1 MHAWQELER
10 LFGRLGLPGDGGAA
24 PEVWTP
30 CVDVFEVDGTV
41 TVVMEVPGLS
51 PESLRVSW
59 MDGRLKVSG
68 ERRERR
74 PAGAVGFLCMER
86 PHGRFTRTIAID
98 VPVDVP
104 RAQARLAGGLLTV
117 VLPRLADRR
126 GNETVIP
133 VERQK

>member
-10 LFGRLGLPGDGGAA
+10 LFGRLGLPGDGGTE

-30 CVDVFEVDGTV
+30 CVDVFEADGTV
-41 TVVMEVPGLS
+41 TAVMEVPGLS
-51 PESLRVSW
+51 PESLHVSW

-98 VPVDVP
+98 VPVDGP

-126 GNETVIP
+126 GRDTVIP

>member
-1 MHAWQELER
+1 
-10 LFGRLGLPGDGGAA
+10 
-24 PEVWTP
+24 
-30 CVDVFEVDGTV
+30 
-41 TVVMEVPGLS
+41 
-51 PESLRVSW
+51 VSW
-59 MDGRLKVSG
+59 SDGRLKVSG

-86 PHGRFTRTIAID
+86 PNGRFTRTIAID

-126 GNETVIP
+126 GRETVIP
-133 VERQK
+133 VERPK